1 MRGQQPL
8 WHPSPNFGPRRDGL
22 HPHLVVLHYTAM
34 ESAEAALDRLCDP
47 AFEVSSHYLI
57 GADGRLWQL
66 VSEEMRAWHAGA
78 GEWAGQGDINSRS
91 IGIELDNRGDHPF
104 SEPQMACLERLLPE
118 VLARWNIRP
127 EGVIGHSDMAPGRK
141 QDPGPRFDWQRLAK
155 RGLARPAGV
164 VRAATEVTPQ
174 MFRAAANRCGF
185 TAETDDGT
193 LLTAVRLRYRPWTT
207 GPLCAN
213 DLAVL
218 AD

>member
-1 MRGQQPL
+1 MR
-8 WHPSPNFGPRRDGL
+8 
-22 HPHLVVLHYTAM
+22 PHLVVLHYTAM
-34 ESAEAALDRLCDP
+34 ESAEAALERLCDP

-57 GADGRLWQL
+57 GADGQLWQL

-104 SEPQMACLERLLPE
+104 SEPQMACLERLLPQIM
-118 VLARWNIRP
+118 ARWDIRP

-141 QDPGPRFDWQRLAK
+141 QDPGPRFDWQRLGR
-155 RGLARPAGV
+155 RGLARSAGV
-164 VRAATEVTPQ
+164 SRTATDIKPQ
-174 MFRAAANRCGF
+174 MFRAAAQRCGF
-185 TAETDDGT
+185 TAETDDAT
-193 LLTAVRLRYRPWTT
+193 LLAAVRLRYRPWAT
-207 GPLCAN
+207 GALCAA